1 MSSSNDSIFIFFQ
14 VLSNSDRRITCVLMV
29 DGNLWVGRAT
39 GDIVAFDISGEVGDN
54 DYGQVHAVLSLGT
67 ERGHSNKG
75 IHRMARVGGD
85 KIVSC
90 SRLFRERGP
99 SKERPKTVPAIK
111 RSFLTSKSPIH
122 QFIRSHPG
130 TIGTRPEVEQDEA
143 KFGDKYQVCV
153 WERWKSDDFREF
165 YKYHDDLEKES

>member
-1 MSSSNDSIFIFFQ
+1 MLTVVFPFFQ
-14 VLSNSDRRITCVLMV
+14 VMSNTERRITSVLMV

-39 GDIVAFDISGEVGDN
+39 GDIVVFDISGEAGDEH
-54 DYGQVHAVLSLGT
+54 YGHVHGVLSVGT

-99 SKERPKTVPAIK
+99 SRERPRTAPAK
-111 RSFLTSKSPIH
+111 RSFVTLKSPIH
-122 QFIRSHPG
+122 HFMRAHPDTLG
-130 TIGTRPEVEQDEA
+130 ATPDVEKDEERT
-143 KFGDKYQVCV
+143 GDKYQVCV
-153 WERWKSDDFREF
+153 WERWRSDDFREF
-165 YKYHDDLEKES
+165 YKYHEDLEKEP